1 MNVKCNK
8 LLLKNVNALPQRK
21 WHQLEKGQLHIHTV
35 ILHTSNASSQCAG
48 LFQVQILSYL
58 PVTYECHCSPALLP
72 PVSIAPATTCS
83 LFWVI
88 TLRFSLLY
96 LHRAMSSAV
105 NQSFQIWA
113 MWLDVFKSKS
123 VQQIQQSLELWKCF
137 LFICVLFFPRWFS
150 PSYYSSS
157 SHGGPVLSL
166 STTSTTTV
174 APQPIIWWSL
184 LVLPTSSS
192 LPCHLSFWRS
202 ATGSFVLV
210 SGPHSC
216 TDGTLQKLWRCT

>member
-1 MNVKCNK
+1 MTSAWEGTAAHSHCHQTHPPNVLVCFRCKFSHIS
-8 LLLKNVNALPQRK
+8 L
-21 WHQLEKGQLHIHTV
+21 WHMSAT
-35 ILHTSNASSQCAG
+35 AA
-48 LFQVQILSYL
+48 
-58 PVTYECHCSPALLP
+58 LP

-83 LFWVI
+83 LFWDI
-88 TLRFSLLY
+88 TLLFSLLY
-96 LHRAMSSAV
+96 LHRVMSSAV

-123 VQQIQQSLELWKCF
+123 LQQIQQSLELWKCF

-184 LVLPTSSS
+184 LVLPISSS